1 MRLVAQHHVQAEL
14 APHEEKSRRQ
24 ECLNFDGSRQLII
37 FLGAE
42 NGKKMAVIPHNL
54 SVGFLFLSST
64 PQLLTHSLSS
74 SLLLSGIIHLQ

>member
-24 ECLNFDGSRQLII
+24 ECLNFDGSRQLIVFF

-42 NGKKMAVIPHNL
+42 NGKMQLIVFI
-54 SVGFLFLSST
+54 SSA
-64 PQLLTHSLSS
+64 SK
-74 SLLLSGIIHLQ
+74 IAA